1 MLRSLFK
8 STKTAPEA
16 AQPAV
21 QAAEPPTEPIAPVT
35 PPAAIEPAPAPGSS
49 AAVAQARARLARQ
62 PDDFDALFDLGRQ
75 LAWTGQHAE
84 AEPLL
89 RRAST
94 LRPAAQEVL
103 HLLGFGLK
111 MLGRLD
117 EALTVGRLAVAAEPG
132 ASHTR
137 VLLAQQLFLTEQY
150 REGFLHFRA
159 RAGINGALP
168 EWTAALPRWQGEA
181 LEGLRLFVWL
191 DWGGI
196 GDELMFARYVPELL
210 RLYRPAELHWNVL
223 PQNRRLLAMVPGVT
237 QVFSE
242 TATLAVDRHIPLL
255 ELPCMFGTELDSIPA
270 PSSYLQG
277 DAADRARWAARLQP
291 LPGLKVGLCWAS
303 GHWKDDPEF
312 ERDRLGRSVPLES
325 LARFI
330 GQPGISVI
338 SLQKGGAAA
347 TGLHD
352 FTAELDDMAQTAA
365 LIDNLDLV
373 VSVDTS
379 VAHLAAAL
387 GKPVLLLAARGIGLF
402 WGPRTRTPWYPTMRV
417 LRQAAPGKW
426 DAEIAQ
432 ATALVG
438 GWARHGRVGLFE
450 NLAP

>member
-8 STKTAPEA
+8 TIKTEPEA
-16 AQPAV
+16 A
-21 QAAEPPTEPIAPVT
+21 PVA
-35 PPAAIEPAPAPGSS
+35 PPAASEALIAAGSPAAI
-49 AAVAQARARLARQ
+49 AQARARLAGQ

-75 LAWTGQHAE
+75 LAWNGQHAQ

-89 RRAST
+89 RRASS

-111 MLGRLD
+111 ALGRL
-117 EALTVGRLAVAAEPG
+117 EQALAVGRLAVAAEPG

-150 REGFLHFRA
+150 REAFLHFRA
-159 RAGINGALP
+159 RAGINGTLP
-168 EWTAALPRWQGEA
+168 EWTGALPRWQGEP

-210 RLYRPAELHWNVL
+210 RAYRPAELHWNVL
-223 PQNRRLLAMVPGVT
+223 PQNRRLLAMVPGVS

-255 ELPCMFGTELDSIPA
+255 ELPCMFGTELGTIPA
-270 PSSYLQG
+270 APVYLRS
-277 DAADRARWAARLQP
+277 DAADRARWAVRLQP

-303 GHWKDDPEF
+303 GHWKNDPEF
-312 ERDRLGRSVPLES
+312 ERDRLARSVPLELLTS
-325 LARFI
+325 LLKL
-330 GQPGISVI
+330 PGISAI
-338 SLQKGGAAA
+338 SLQKGRDAAPA
-347 TGLHD
+347 GLHD

-387 GKPVLLLAARGIGLF
+387 GKPVLLLAAHGIGLF
-402 WGPRTRTPWYPTMRV
+402 WGPRARTPWYPSMRV
-417 LRQAAPGKW
+417 LRQAAPGEW
-426 DAEIAQ
+426 SAEIAQ
-432 ATALVG
+432 AAVLIG
-438 GWARHGRVGLFE
+438 GWARRGRVELFE
-450 NLAP
+450 GLAP